1 MAFGR
6 HKYRSRSRRSYSY
19 AYPHHVRH
27 GDRVTVS
34 GRIYKHGGSSERTR
48 TRREDMPRV
57 RQNRERLAGRRQ
69 ESMPASA
76 PAQESLGS
84 RIGTAIQS
92 PAGRAAVDLA
102 ARALAA
108 RLGIPPALL
117 PPRDLLALPPPRD

>member
-1 MAFGR
+1 MALGR
-6 HKYRSRSRRSYSY
+6 MKYRSRSRRSYSY
-19 AYPHHVRH
+19 AVRH
-27 GDRVTVS
+27 GDYVSIS
-34 GRIYKHGGSSERTR
+34 GRIRKHGGSSERTR
-48 TRREDMPRV
+48 TRTRREPDVPRAS
-57 RQNRERLAGRRQ
+57 QNRQRLAGRRQ